1 MFENDPPK
9 PYIYIRLPPIDYA
22 LFYRLRFGGISE
34 RKLQYIS
41 GNSIMGCGP
50 SKKSVERRQ
59 ELAARTELL
68 RVRDANDAAN
78 DAEGWNAPALSFA
91 ELWRRLDEL
100 DERAAL
106 VEARVDAYEKLY
118 ALIDKVNAKN
128 KAEQELLRLRLKLE
142 PKNA

>member
-1 MFENDPPK
+1 
-9 PYIYIRLPPIDYA
+9 
-22 LFYRLRFGGISE
+22 
-34 RKLQYIS
+34 
-41 GNSIMGCGP
+41 MGCGP

-68 RVRDANDAAN
+68 RVRDANEAADAWAR
-78 DAEGWNAPALSFA
+78 AL
-91 ELWRRLDEL
+91 LGPDLCQRLDEL

-128 KAEQELLRLRLKLE
+128 KAEQELQKLRLKLE
-142 PKNA
+142 PKNT